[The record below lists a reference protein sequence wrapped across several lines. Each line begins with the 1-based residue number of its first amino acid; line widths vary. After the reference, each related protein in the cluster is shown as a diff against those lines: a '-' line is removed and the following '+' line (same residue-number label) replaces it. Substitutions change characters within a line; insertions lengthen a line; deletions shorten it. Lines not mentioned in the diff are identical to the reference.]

1 MRATGSRLP
10 RAPAAC
16 GAALRGLGA
25 MAACSGSDTID
36 LTQDSPERSNPHPS
50 LRQHAASPSPQKAT
64 ASSSAASMAAASPP
78 RAAAGGTLSA
88 VQDKENLDDAFAQ
101 LLPTPATIDKRPADA
116 SPGSSPAKKRRPLQ
130 SRFAPAAGARQG
142 SIEKEPAAA
151 VTLSATMV
159 SPLPGDAVAR

>member
-1 MRATGSRLP
+1 
-10 RAPAAC
+10 
-16 GAALRGLGA
+16 
-25 MAACSGSDTID
+25 
-36 LTQDSPERSNPHPS
+36 
-50 LRQHAASPSPQKAT
+50 
-64 ASSSAASMAAASPP
+64 MAAASPP

-130 SRFAPAAGARQG
+130 SRIVFAPAGTHQG

-151 VTLSATMV
+151 VLEALPQKEDKAVESRRPRDVASLQKAHCHVHVRQALARLLPVFPRFSARKRLHGNNKNRYLSFL
-159 SPLPGDAVAR
+159 SF